1 MNRAI
6 TISIAFGFLVL
17 ALSNFSLDKK
27 TSFIMTTL
35 TEEPVLPEI
44 PYVYTVEEIPDYLA
58 DPDTNPVPYYVAEVQ
73 TTAITEVEDNIAT
86 LGRVLFYDKK
96 LSAMENISCG
106 TCHDQSL
113 SFAEN
118 KPLSEGI
125 ASNTQ
130 RNSMHLNDLGWSNSR
145 RFSWDMEQTSLK
157 DMIVLPLTDGNEI
170 GASEWDL
177 PRKLEGESYYKELF
191 GKAYGEQY
199 ITIDRIVDALEQ
211 FIVSMNTFNSKFDQH
226 APTAFQN
233 FTESEKRGMSIFQ
246 QSCTTCHR
254 QGNTSTF
261 GTPPPPNATNNNGL
275 PPDPED
281 IGGGDWDDRYDGLF
295 KLTTMRNIELTAPY
309 MHDGRFETL
318 EEVIEH
324 YSSEVVDNEH
334 TSQGFIPD
342 GGYDFTDQEKAD
354 LLNFMKTLTD
364 NTFISNPKW
373 SDPFAESSS
382 STSGVLQFENLRLK
396 PNPMSDRAVIEF
408 KNDRNELVSINI
420 LSSDGRLIKH
430 DSTTSNKYELEKS
443 TFETGIYYV
452 QLIRD
457 DAKSVQKLIVQ

>member
-27 TSFIMTTL
+27 TSFIMTTVS
-35 TEEPVLPEI
+35 EAPVLPEI
-44 PYVYTVEEIPDYLA
+44 PYVYSVEQIPDYLA
-58 DPDTNPVPYYVAEVQ
+58 DPDTNPVPYYVSQVQ
-73 TTAITEVEDNIAT
+73 TTAITTVEDDIAT

-118 KPLSEGI
+118 KALSDGI
-125 ASNTQ
+125 STNTQ

-157 DMIVLPLTDGNEI
+157 EMIVLPLTDTNEI
-170 GASEWDL
+170 GANFWDITT
-177 PRKLEGESYYKELF
+177 KLGEVPYYEELTV
-191 GKAYGEQY
+191 KAYGDGY
-199 ITIDRIVDALEQ
+199 LTKSRIIESLEQ
-211 FIVSMNTFNSKFDQH
+211 FIVSMHTFNSKFDQH
-226 APTAFQN
+226 APTEFQN
-233 FTESEKRGMSIFQ
+233 FTQSEKRGMKLFEV
-246 QSCTTCHR
+246 SCTTCHR
-254 QGNTSTF
+254 QGNASTF
-261 GTPPPPNATNNNGL
+261 GSAPLPNGTNNNGL
-275 PPDPED
+275 PQDSED
-281 IGGGDWDDRYDGLF
+281 IGGGDWDSRFDGLF

-334 TSQGFIPD
+334 TTQGFIPS
-342 GGYDFTDQEKAD
+342 GGYDFTDQEKED

-364 NTFISNPKW
+364 NTFITNPKW
-373 SDPFAESSS
+373 SDPFAASSS
-382 STSGVLQFENLRLK
+382 STDDVVQFEDLMLK

-408 KNDRNELVSINI
+408 KNDRNQLVSINI
-420 LSSDGRLIKH
+420 LSSDGKLLKH

-443 TFETGIYYV
+443 TFQTGIYYV

>member
-44 PYVYTVEEIPDYLA
+44 PYVYTVEEIPGYLA
-58 DPDTNPVPYYVAEVQ
+58 DPDTNPVPYYVSEVQ
-73 TTAITEVEDNIAT
+73 TTAITAVEDDIAT

-118 KPLSEGI
+118 KALSDGI
-125 ASNTQ
+125 ATNTQ

-145 RFSWDMEQTSLK
+145 RFSWDMEQTSLSE
-157 DMIVLPLTDGNEI
+157 MIVLPLTDTNEI
-170 GASEWDL
+170 GANLWEIAI
-177 PRKLEGESYYKELF
+177 KLEDVPYYKDLF
-191 GKAYGEQY
+191 EKAYGEPY
-199 ITIDRIVDALEQ
+199 ITNQRITEALEQ

-226 APTAFQN
+226 APTEFQN
-233 FTESEKRGMSIFQ
+233 FTESEKRGMALFQ
-246 QSCTTCHR
+246 VSCTTCHT

-261 GTPPPPNATNNNGL
+261 GAAPAPDARNNNGL
-275 PPDPED
+275 PADPED

-295 KLTTMRNIELTAPY
+295 KLTSMRNIELTAPY

-334 TSQGFIPD
+334 TSLGFIPS
-342 GGYDFTDQEKAD
+342 GGYDFTDQEKVD

-373 SDPFAESSS
+373 SDPFAEST
-382 STSGVLQFENLRLK
+382 STTDDVVQFEDLMLK

-408 KNDRNELVSINI
+408 KNDRSELVSINI
-420 LSSDGRLIKH
+420 LSSDGRLLKH

-443 TFETGIYYV
+443 TFQTGIYYI